1 MKNIEKILTQNILV
15 LDGAMGTMIQAL
27 KLEEDHFRG
36 NILKNHKMPLKGN
49 NDILTLTHPES
60 IIDIHKDFL
69 HAGADI
75 IETNTFNSTSF
86 GQADYGTEHL
96 VYELNKIGAEIANM
110 AIQKHLDES
119 KSSDG
124 RPKLVAGILGPTN
137 RTASMSTDVNSPGSR
152 AVTFAQ
158 LVESY
163 KEATFGLI
171 DGGSDIIFIE
181 TVFDTL
187 NAKAAIIAVNHALKK
202 KNKTLPI
209 MISGTITDKSGR
221 TLSGQTSI
229 AMLNSLR
236 HANPLAVGF
245 NCALGAEDLKT
256 HVKDLSDHCDTFVCV
271 HPNAGLPNAFGEYDQ
286 SPKYFAD
293 VLEPYFEEGI
303 ANIYGGCCGTTPEH
317 ISEIRKL
324 SKKYPPRKIPK
335 IKKHCRLSGLEP
347 LHIDE
352 NINFVNVGERTNV
365 TGSPKFSKLIK
376 DGKLEE
382 ALQIARQQVI
392 NGAQIIDINLDEGM
406 LDSKSLMR
414 EFMNLVASEPEISRV
429 PIMIDSSK
437 WEVIEAGLQCMQGKG
452 IVNSISLKEGEEEFL
467 QSARSVRAYGAAVV
481 VMAFDE
487 KGQATSTKRKL
498 EICTRSYNLLIEKA
512 AFPPEDIIFDPNILT
527 IATGMEEHNE
537 YAKSFIEAIK
547 EIKKN
552 LPYAMVSGGL
562 SNISF
567 SFRGNNH
574 VREAMHSAFL
584 YHAIKAGMDMAIV
597 NSGQLGIYENID
609 KKLLKDI
616 EDVLFNTDAEA
627 TDRLIERAAQF
638 NLEKNA
644 KKKSTDE
651 WRKKEPKDRLI
662 HALIH
667 GINEHVVEDTEE
679 VRQQFARPLEVI
691 EGPLMDGMNIVG
703 DLFGE
708 GKMFLPQVVKS
719 ARVMK
724 QSVAHLIPFI
734 EATKAKEGNNTK
746 KGIVLIATVKG
757 DVHDIGKNIVSVV
770 LQCNGYE
777 VIDLGVMVSCEKIL
791 NEAKNHQ
798 ADIIGLS
805 GLITP
810 SLDEMITVA
819 REMEKA
825 KLNIPLMIGG
835 ATTSKTHTAVKITPE
850 YKNGF
855 AIHVKD
861 ASKAVGVATSLLSE
875 TIREGFISDTNKD
888 YEKTKA
894 RHFSRQKER
903 DIISIEEA
911 RKNKLKINWSEDY
924 ITKPNE
930 LGPLTVT
937 TNFRELIPFI
947 DWTPFFMTWELA
959 GKYPRILTDEI
970 VGKQASDLFK
980 DAQKMLGII
989 LEKVQIQPK
998 GRFGIFKANSI
1009 GDDIE
1014 IYDQS
1019 NCCCQNQTH
1028 LIHLLRQQHKKPAGQ
1043 ANFCL
1048 SDYIAPK
1055 SSNLTDYLGAFVVC
1069 SGLELDELSSFY
1081 EKNNDDYNS
1090 IMVKA
1095 LADRFAEAFAEKLH
1109 QDVRRSYWG
1118 YARDEQFNNEEL
1130 IKECYTGI
1138 RPAPG
1143 YPACPDHTHKAV
1155 IWDLLNIEN
1164 EIGVRLTESYAMYP
1178 GASVS
1183 GWYFAN
1189 KEARYFGVGK
1199 VDESQILDVSKR
1211 KNNSLEEVE
1220 KWLAP
1225 VLSYNRG

>member
-1 MKNIEKILTQNILV
+1 MSKLNEYLTENILV

-27 KLEEDHFRG
+27 SLEEDHFRG
-36 NILKNHKMPLKGN
+36 KLLENHQMPLKGN
-49 NDILTLTHPES
+49 NDILTLTYPES
-60 IIDIHKDFL
+60 IIKIHKDFL
-69 HAGADI
+69 DAGANI

-86 GQADYGTEHL
+86 GQGDYGTEHL
-96 VYELNKIGAEIANM
+96 VYELNKVGAEIARK
-110 AIQKHLDES
+110 AIQKHHDES

-137 RTASMSTDVNSPGSR
+137 RTASMSTDVNRPGSR
-152 AVTFAQ
+152 AVTFDQ

-163 KEATFGLI
+163 KEATLGLI

-187 NAKAAIIAVNHALKK
+187 NAKAAIFAVEQSFSESSKV
-202 KNKTLPI
+202 LPI

-256 HVKDLSDHCDTFVCV
+256 HVKDLSNHCDSFVCV

-286 SPKYFAD
+286 SPSYFAKA
-293 VLEPYFEEGI
+293 LEPYFQEGI

-324 SKKYPPRKIPK
+324 SEKYPPRRIPK

-347 LHIDE
+347 LHIDD

-382 ALQIARQQVI
+382 ALQVARQQVI

-467 QSARSVRAYGAAVV
+467 EKARLVRSYGAAVV

-487 KGQATSTKRKL
+487 EGQATSTKRKL
-498 EICTRSYNLLIEKA
+498 EICSRSYELLTKKA

-537 YAKSFIEAIK
+537 YAQSFIEAIK
-547 EIKKN
+547 EIKAN

-616 EDVLFNTDAEA
+616 EDVLFNTDSGA
-627 TDRLIERAAQF
+627 TDRLIETAAQF
-638 NLEKNA
+638 NLEKNT
-644 KKKSTDE
+644 KEKTTDE
-651 WRKKEPKDRLI
+651 WRKKEPKDRLV

-667 GINEHVVEDTEE
+667 GLNEHVVKDTEE
-679 VRQQFARPLEVI
+679 VRQQFERPLEVI

-734 EATKAKEGNNTK
+734 EATKAQEGNTSN
-746 KGIVLIATVKG
+746 KGVILIATVKG

-791 NEAKNHQ
+791 DEAKKHK

-819 REMEKA
+819 MEMEKA

-875 TIREGFISDTNKD
+875 TLKEDFISNTNKD

-903 DIISIEEA
+903 DIISIKEA
-911 RKNKLKINWSEDY
+911 RKNKLKIDWSDDY
-924 ITKPNE
+924 ITKPKE

-937 TNFRELIPFI
+937 SSFEELIPFI

-970 VGKQASDLFK
+970 VGNQASDLFK

-989 LEKVQIQPK
+989 LEKVKVQPK
-998 GRFGIFKANSI
+998 GRFGIFEANSN

-1014 IYDQS
+1014 IYEQS
-1019 NCCCQNQTH
+1019 NCCCQKSTH
-1028 LIHLLRQQHKKPAGQ
+1028 LVNLLRQQQKKPTGQ

-1055 SSNLTDYLGAFVVC
+1055 TSGLTDYLGAFVVC
-1069 SGLELDELSSFY
+1069 SGSGLDELSSFY

-1109 QDVRRSYWG
+1109 QDVRKIYWG
-1118 YARDEQFNNEEL
+1118 YAKNEQFNNEEL
-1130 IKECYTGI
+1130 IKECYAGI

-1143 YPACPDHTHKAV
+1143 YPACPDHTHKAI
-1155 IWDLLNIEN
+1155 IWDLLNVEN
-1164 EIGVRLTESYAMYP
+1164 EIGVKLTESYAMHP

-1199 VDESQILDVSKR
+1199 VDESQVLDVSKR

-1225 VLSYNRG
+1225 VLSYTRG

>member
-1 MKNIEKILTQNILV
+1 MNKLNEYLTGNILV

-27 KLEEDHFRG
+27 SLEEDHFRG
-36 NILKNHKMPLKGN
+36 KLLESHQMPLKGN
-49 NDILTLTHPES
+49 NDILTLTYPES
-60 IIDIHKDFL
+60 IIKIHKDFL
-69 HAGADI
+69 DAGADI

-96 VYELNKIGAEIANM
+96 VYELNKVGAEIARK
-110 AIQKHLDES
+110 AIQKHHDES
-119 KSSDG
+119 KSADG

-137 RTASMSTDVNSPGSR
+137 RTASMSTDVNRPGSR
-152 AVTFAQ
+152 AVTFDQ

-163 KEATFGLI
+163 KEATLGLI

-187 NAKAAIIAVNHALKK
+187 NAKAAIFAVEQSFSESSKV
-202 KNKTLPI
+202 LPI

-256 HVKDLSDHCDTFVCV
+256 HVKDLSNHCDSFVCV

-286 SPKYFAD
+286 SPSYFAE
-293 VLEPYFEEGI
+293 VLEPYFQEEI

-324 SKKYPPRKIPK
+324 SEKYPPRRIPK

-347 LHIDE
+347 LHIDD

-467 QSARSVRAYGAAVV
+467 EKARLVRSYGAAVV

-498 EICTRSYNLLIEKA
+498 EICTKA
-512 AFPPEDIIFDPNILT
+512 YRILVDEVGFPPEDIIFDPNILT

-537 YAKSFIEAIK
+537 YAQSFIEAVK
-547 EIKKN
+547 EIKAN

-616 EDVLFNTDAEA
+616 EDVLFNTDSEA
-627 TDRLIERAAQF
+627 TDRLIETAAQF
-638 NLEKNA
+638 NLEKNT
-644 KKKSTDE
+644 KKKTTDE

-667 GINEHVVEDTEE
+667 GLNEHVVEDTEE
-679 VRQQFARPLEVI
+679 VRQQFERPLEVI

-734 EATKAKEGNNTK
+734 EETKAQEGNTSN
-746 KGIVLIATVKG
+746 KGVVLIATVKG

-791 NEAKNHQ
+791 DEAKKHK

-875 TIREGFISDTNKD
+875 TLKQDFISNTNKD

-911 RKNKLKINWSEDY
+911 RKNKLKIDWSDDY
-924 ITKPNE
+924 ITEPKE

-937 TNFRELIPFI
+937 SCFEELIPYI

-970 VGKQASDLFK
+970 VGNQASDLFK

-989 LEKVQIQPK
+989 LEKVKEQPK
-998 GRFGIFKANSI
+998 GRFGIFEANSN

-1014 IYDQS
+1014 IYEQS
-1019 NCCCQNQTH
+1019 NCCCQKSTH
-1028 LIHLLRQQHKKPAGQ
+1028 LVNLLRQQQKKPAGQ

-1055 SSNLTDYLGAFVVC
+1055 SSGLTDYLGAFVVC
-1069 SGLELDELSSFY
+1069 SGSGLDELSSSY

-1109 QDVRRSYWG
+1109 QDIRKSYWG
-1118 YARDEQFNNEEL
+1118 YAKNEQFNNEDL
-1130 IKECYTGI
+1130 IKECYAGI

-1143 YPACPDHTHKAV
+1143 YPACPDHTHKAI
-1155 IWDLLNIEN
+1155 IWDLLNVEN
-1164 EIGVRLTESYAMYP
+1164 EIGVKLTESYAMYP

-1189 KEARYFGVGK
+1189 REARYFGVGK
-1199 VDESQILDVSKR
+1199 VDESQVLDVSKR

-1225 VLSYNRG
+1225 VLSYTRD

>member
-1 MKNIEKILTQNILV
+1 MSKLNKYLTENILV

-27 KLEEDHFRG
+27 SLEEDHFRG
-36 NILKNHKMPLKGN
+36 KLLESHQMPLKGN
-49 NDILTLTHPES
+49 NDILTLTYPES
-60 IIDIHKDFL
+60 IIKIHKDFL
-69 HAGADI
+69 DAGADI

-86 GQADYGTEHL
+86 GQGDYGTEHL
-96 VYELNKIGAEIANM
+96 VYELNKIGAEIARQ
-110 AIQKHLDES
+110 AIQKHHDEYN
-119 KSSDG
+119 SSDK

-137 RTASMSTDVNSPGSR
+137 RTASMSTDVNRPGSR
-152 AVTFAQ
+152 AVTFSQ
-158 LVESY
+158 LVKSY
-163 KEATFGLI
+163 KEATLGLI

-187 NAKAAIIAVNHALKK
+187 NAKAAIFAVEQSFIESSKS
-202 KNKTLPI
+202 LPI

-256 HVKDLSDHCDTFVCV
+256 HVKDLSDHCDSFVCV
-271 HPNAGLPNAFGEYDQ
+271 HPNAGLPNAFGDYDQ
-286 SPKYFAD
+286 SPRYFAE
-293 VLEPYFEEGI
+293 VLEPYFQEGI

-324 SKKYPPRKIPK
+324 SERYPPRKIPQ

-347 LHIDE
+347 LHIDD
-352 NINFVNVGERTNV
+352 NINFVNIGERTNV

-376 DGKLEE
+376 DGKLEK
-382 ALQIARQQVI
+382 ALQVARQQVI

-406 LDSKSLMR
+406 LDSESLMR

-437 WEVIEAGLQCMQGKG
+437 WDVIEVGLQCMQGKG

-467 QSARSVRAYGAAVV
+467 EKARLVRSYGAAVV

-487 KGQATSTKRKL
+487 TGQATSSKRKL
-498 EICTRSYNLLIEKA
+498 EICSRSYDLLTEQA
-512 AFPPEDIIFDPNILT
+512 GFPPEDIIFDPNILT
-527 IATGMEEHNE
+527 IATGMEEHND
-537 YAKSFIEAIK
+537 YALSFIEAIK
-547 EIKKN
+547 KIKAN

-616 EDVLFNTDAEA
+616 EDVLFNSDVGA
-627 TDRLIERAAQF
+627 TDRLIETAAQF
-638 NLEKNA
+638 NLEKNTR
-644 KKKSTDE
+644 KKTTDE
-651 WRKKEPKDRLI
+651 WRKKQPKDRLI

-667 GINEHVVEDTEE
+667 GVNEHVVEDTEE
-679 VRQQFARPLEVI
+679 VRQQFDRPLEVI

-734 EATKAKEGNNTK
+734 EASKAQEGNTK
-746 KGIVLIATVKG
+746 SKGVVLIATVKG

-791 NEAKNHQ
+791 DEAKKHM

-825 KLNIPLMIGG
+825 KFNIPLMIGG

-875 TIREGFISDTNKD
+875 TLREGFISNINKD

-903 DIISIEEA
+903 DIISIEAA
-911 RKNKLKINWSEDY
+911 RENKLKINWSNDY

-930 LGPLTVT
+930 SGPLTVT
-937 TNFRELIPFI
+937 SSFKELIPFI

-970 VGKQASDLFK
+970 VGNQASELFK

-989 LEKVQIQPK
+989 LERVKIQPK
-998 GRFGIFKANSI
+998 GRFGIFEANSI

-1014 IYDQS
+1014 IYERS
-1019 NCCCQNQTH
+1019 NCCREKFSH
-1028 LIHLLRQQHKKPAGQ
+1028 LVSLLRQQHKKPDGQ

-1055 SSNLTDYLGAFVVC
+1055 STGLTDYLGTFVVC
-1069 SGLELDELSSFY
+1069 SGSGLDELSSFY

-1109 QDVRRSYWG
+1109 RDIRKNYWG
-1118 YARDEQFNNEEL
+1118 YAKNEQFNNEEL
-1130 IKECYTGI
+1130 IKEYYAGI

-1143 YPACPDHTHKAV
+1143 YPACPDHTHKAI
-1155 IWDLLNIEN
+1155 IWDLLNVEN
-1164 EIGVRLTESYAMYP
+1164 EIGVKLTESYAMHP

-1199 VDESQILDVSKR
+1199 VDESQVLDVSKR

>member
-1 MKNIEKILTQNILV
+1 
-15 LDGAMGTMIQAL
+15 
-27 KLEEDHFRG
+27 
-36 NILKNHKMPLKGN
+36 
-49 NDILTLTHPES
+49 
-60 IIDIHKDFL
+60 
-69 HAGADI
+69 
-75 IETNTFNSTSF
+75 
-86 GQADYGTEHL
+86 
-96 VYELNKIGAEIANM
+96 
-110 AIQKHLDES
+110 
-119 KSSDG
+119 
-124 RPKLVAGILGPTN
+124 
-137 RTASMSTDVNSPGSR
+137 
-152 AVTFAQ
+152 
-158 LVESY
+158 
-163 KEATFGLI
+163 
-171 DGGSDIIFIE
+171 
-181 TVFDTL
+181 
-187 NAKAAIIAVNHALKK
+187 
-202 KNKTLPI
+202 
-209 MISGTITDKSGR
+209 
-221 TLSGQTSI
+221 
-229 AMLNSLR
+229 
-236 HANPLAVGF
+236 
-245 NCALGAEDLKT
+245 
-256 HVKDLSDHCDTFVCV
+256 
-271 HPNAGLPNAFGEYDQ
+271 
-286 SPKYFAD
+286 
-293 VLEPYFEEGI
+293 
-303 ANIYGGCCGTTPEH
+303 
-317 ISEIRKL
+317 
-324 SKKYPPRKIPK
+324 
-335 IKKHCRLSGLEP
+335 
-347 LHIDE
+347 
-352 NINFVNVGERTNV
+352 
-365 TGSPKFSKLIK
+365 
-376 DGKLEE
+376 
-382 ALQIARQQVI
+382 
-392 NGAQIIDINLDEGM
+392 
-406 LDSKSLMR
+406 
-414 EFMNLVASEPEISRV
+414 
-429 PIMIDSSK
+429 
-437 WEVIEAGLQCMQGKG
+437 
-452 IVNSISLKEGEEEFL
+452 
-467 QSARSVRAYGAAVV
+467 
-481 VMAFDE
+481 MAFDE
-487 KGQATSTKRKL
+487 EGQATSTKRKL
-498 EICTRSYNLLIEKA
+498 EICSRSYELLTKKA

-547 EIKKN
+547 EIKAN

-616 EDVLFNTDAEA
+616 EDVLFNTDSGA
-627 TDRLIERAAQF
+627 TDRLIETAAQF
-638 NLEKNA
+638 NLEKNT
-644 KKKSTDE
+644 KEKTTDE

-667 GINEHVVEDTEE
+667 GLNEHVVEDTEE
-679 VRQQFARPLEVI
+679 VRQQFERPLEVI

-734 EATKAKEGNNTK
+734 EATKAQEGNTSN
-746 KGIVLIATVKG
+746 KGVILIATVKG

-791 NEAKNHQ
+791 DEAKKHK

-819 REMEKA
+819 MEMEKA

-835 ATTSKTHTAVKITPE
+835 ATTSKTHTAVKITPQ

-875 TIREGFISDTNKD
+875 TMKEDFISDTNKD

-911 RKNKLKINWSEDY
+911 RKNKLKIDWSDDY
-924 ITKPNE
+924 ITKPKE

-937 TNFRELIPFI
+937 SSFEELIPFI

-970 VGKQASDLFK
+970 VGNQASDLFK

-989 LEKVQIQPK
+989 LEKVKVQPK
-998 GRFGIFKANSI
+998 GRFGIFEANSN

-1014 IYDQS
+1014 IYEQS
-1019 NCCCQNQTH
+1019 NCCCQRSTH
-1028 LIHLLRQQHKKPAGQ
+1028 LVNLLRQQQKKPTGQ

-1055 SSNLTDYLGAFVVC
+1055 TSGLTDYLGAFVVC
-1069 SGLELDELSSFY
+1069 SGSGLDELSSFY

-1109 QDVRRSYWG
+1109 QDVRKSYWG
-1118 YARDEQFNNEEL
+1118 YAKNEQFNNEEL
-1130 IKECYTGI
+1130 IKECYAGI

-1143 YPACPDHTHKAV
+1143 YPACPDHTHKAI
-1155 IWDLLNIEN
+1155 IWDLLNVEN
-1164 EIGVRLTESYAMYP
+1164 EIGVKLTESYAMHP

-1199 VDESQILDVSKR
+1199 VDESQVLDVSKR

-1225 VLSYNRG
+1225 VLSYTRG

>member
-1 MKNIEKILTQNILV
+1 
-15 LDGAMGTMIQAL
+15 
-27 KLEEDHFRG
+27 
-36 NILKNHKMPLKGN
+36 
-49 NDILTLTHPES
+49 
-60 IIDIHKDFL
+60 
-69 HAGADI
+69 
-75 IETNTFNSTSF
+75 
-86 GQADYGTEHL
+86 
-96 VYELNKIGAEIANM
+96 
-110 AIQKHLDES
+110 
-119 KSSDG
+119 
-124 RPKLVAGILGPTN
+124 
-137 RTASMSTDVNSPGSR
+137 MSTDVNRPGSR
-152 AVTFAQ
+152 AVTFDQ

-163 KEATFGLI
+163 KEATLGLI

-187 NAKAAIIAVNHALKK
+187 NAKAAIFAIEQSFSESSKV
-202 KNKTLPI
+202 LPI

-256 HVKDLSDHCDTFVCV
+256 HVKDLSNHCDSFVCV

-286 SPKYFAD
+286 SPSYFAE
-293 VLEPYFEEGI
+293 VLEPYFQEEI

-324 SKKYPPRKIPK
+324 SEKYPPRRIPK
-335 IKKHCRLSGLEP
+335 IKRHCRLSGLEP
-347 LHIDE
+347 LHIDD

-467 QSARSVRAYGAAVV
+467 EKARLVRSYGAAVV

-498 EICTRSYNLLIEKA
+498 EICSRSYELLTKKA

-537 YAKSFIEAIK
+537 YAQSFIEAVK
-547 EIKKN
+547 EIKAN

-616 EDVLFNTDAEA
+616 EDVLFNTDSEA
-627 TDRLIERAAQF
+627 TDRLIETAAQF
-638 NLEKNA
+638 NLEKNT
-644 KKKSTDE
+644 KKKTTDE

-667 GINEHVVEDTEE
+667 GLNEHVIEDTEE
-679 VRQQFARPLEVI
+679 VRQQFERPLEVI

-734 EATKAKEGNNTK
+734 EETKAQEGNTSN
-746 KGIVLIATVKG
+746 KGVVLIATVKG

-791 NEAKNHQ
+791 DEAKNHK

-810 SLDEMITVA
+810 SLDEMVTVA

-875 TIREGFISDTNKD
+875 TLKQDFISNTNTD

-911 RKNKLKINWSEDY
+911 RKNKLKINWSADY
-924 ITKPNE
+924 ITEPKE

-937 TNFRELIPFI
+937 SSFEELIPYI

-970 VGKQASDLFK
+970 VGNQASDLFK

-989 LEKVQIQPK
+989 LEKVKEQPK
-998 GRFGIFKANSI
+998 GRFGIFKANSD

-1014 IYDQS
+1014 IYEQS
-1019 NCCCQNQTH
+1019 NCCCQKSTH
-1028 LIHLLRQQHKKPAGQ
+1028 LVNLLRQQQKKPAGQ

-1055 SSNLTDYLGAFVVC
+1055 SSGLTDYLGAFVVC
-1069 SGLELDELSSFY
+1069 SGSGLDELSSSY

-1109 QDVRRSYWG
+1109 QDIRKSYWG
-1118 YARDEQFNNEEL
+1118 YAKSEEFNNEDL
-1130 IKECYTGI
+1130 IKECYDGI

-1143 YPACPDHTHKAV
+1143 YPACPDHTHKAI
-1155 IWDLLNIEN
+1155 IWDLLNVEN
-1164 EIGVRLTESYAMYP
+1164 EIGVKLTESYAMHP

-1199 VDESQILDVSKR
+1199 IDESQVLDVSKR

-1225 VLSYNRG
+1225 VLSYTRG